1 MILISPTEKTLIK
14 SQSYANILQHH
25 STILWMCFTCSFR
38 NTVIYWYIKMADKR
52 VTTVK
57 TLKKWKEEF
66 KFDYDLC
73 DRKMNTIR
81 CQLCL
86 RRDSRTK
93 TWKNLSR
100 VWVHLAQN
108 LKTVKK
114 HSKSLQHCE
123 PYKLQQNSNFGAN
136 VYIERIVLNS
146 PLEKSFLWLWEAN
159 KDGLHIKLRTVYH
172 NIKNNPYT
180 DYPGLLNL

>member
-1 MILISPTEKTLIK
+1 MILISPTDKTLIK

-86 RRDSRTK
+86 TWDSRTK
-93 TWKNLSR
+93 TWKNFSR
-100 VWVHLAQN
+100 VWVSPGSE
-108 LKTVKK
+108 
-114 HSKSLQHCE
+114 SKDWRSIQSLCSIVNHI
-123 PYKLQQNSNFGAN
+123 NFN
-136 VYIERIVLNS
+136 RIV
-146 PLEKSFLWLWEAN
+146 
-159 KDGLHIKLRTVYH
+159 I
-172 NIKNNPYT
+172 
-180 DYPGLLNL
+180 